1 MVFDSKEQNEP
12 AINPYL
18 IKLDNLSI
26 KSSPELG
33 RSDNNHFTVTPT
45 IQKVGDELVNIS
57 AQRGQPAFIDE
68 SAGEEMSLRF
78 PFTVL
83 DNIYQTTNRGN
94 YYQSR
99 MNDNNWQ
106 VFQSASMNAVMTSV
120 P

>member
-45 IQKVGDELVNIS
+45 IQKVS
-57 AQRGQPAFIDE
+57 
-68 SAGEEMSLRF
+68 
-78 PFTVL
+78 
-83 DNIYQTTNRGN
+83 
-94 YYQSR
+94 
-99 MNDNNWQ
+99 
-106 VFQSASMNAVMTSV
+106 
-120 P
+120 